1 MVRTE
6 NSINLKSIIL
16 KNLLLLIC
24 IILNSFTAQLQNLFF
39 PSPEKS
45 VEIITQLLKS
55 ENWSTLSN
63 YYYTIGVNQELIDSI
78 MSGEYFLRRE
88 MPEVAHP
95 AGFWKYRHPFPPGFT
110 YSSHEIIKENFIKV
124 ILIIEIDQGEGLT
137 QVGKA
142 SFLLKKFHE
151 GYKILPEQPQEETRI
166 N

>member
-6 NSINLKSIIL
+6 NSINLKFIIL

-95 AGFWKYRHPFPPGFT
+95 AGFWKYRHPFPPGFN
-110 YSSHEIIKENFIKV
+110 YSSHEKIKENLIKV
-124 ILIIEIDQGEGLT
+124 NLIIEIDQGEGLT

-142 SFLLKKFHE
+142 SFLLRKFHE

>member
-1 MVRTE
+1 M
-6 NSINLKSIIL
+6 
-16 KNLLLLIC
+16 LLIC

-55 ENWSTLSN
+55 ENWSTLSS
-63 YYYTIGVNQELIDSI
+63 YYYIIDGNQELIDSL
-78 MSGEYFLRRE
+78 MSGEYFIRRE

-95 AGFWKYRHPFPPGFT
+95 GGFWKYRHPFPPGFT